1 MRIGNR
7 TQAFEWYKVEWSW
20 VTSITQISRS
30 RYYSTSNN
38 SKMLQCQTNRKSYWS
53 IERRNCQWPWTTPN
67 TVFKVTLFFDAEYL
81 VNGQRYS
88 HSYYGRRIGNPTQ
101 ALEWYQFGWPWVTYN
116 PDFEVTIIQRQ
127 ITRKWYN
134 IDLYLQW
141 PTNRKSYMIYQ
152 IAPFSMT
159 LNDPYPWF
167 QGHVIVWRWI
177 SQKRTIG
184 TDIVSMKY

>member
-88 HSYYGRRIGNPTQ
+88 HSYYGRRIGTPTQ

-141 PTNRKSYMIYQ
+141 PTNRKSYINIYPSKIYIYQ
-152 IAPFSMT
+152 KAPFSMT
-159 LNDPYPWF
+159 LNDP
-167 QGHVIVWRWI
+167 
-177 SQKRTIG
+177 
-184 TDIVSMKY
+184 